1 MNHLSSSEVQELLG
15 IRSATLYAWV
25 RTGKLH
31 PKRLGRKLLFEEEE
45 VLRLL
50 GKEPRVPLWVERG
63 TLQEAKSRVQ
73 SWARTGARPHYF
85 LEYLAPPGPEWV
97 RGKVLS
103 ADQAE
108 LQSPFPGGTQFD
120 ALLEA
125 QKRGDYV
132 FLGHEQSVWRLDD
145 VRPETGPSGRPYVAL
160 SLVRLREAAGPS
172 EREALL
178 RRILDLMEKG
188 PIRGSLVP
196 YSRSD
201 LHERDPR

>member
-1 MNHLSSSEVQELLG
+1 MKHLSSSEVQELLG
-15 IRSATLYAWV
+15 IRIATLSAWV
-25 RTGKLH
+25 SSGKLH

-63 TLQEAKSRVQ
+63 TLEEAKSRVQ

-85 LEYLAPPGPEWV
+85 LEYLEPPGPEWV

-108 LQSPFPGGTQFD
+108 LPYPFPGGTEFN

-125 QKRGDYV
+125 QKHGGYV
-132 FLGHEQSVWRLDD
+132 FLGHEQSVWRIND
-145 VRPETGPSGRPYVAL
+145 VLPETRPSEGWYVAL
-160 SLVRLREAAGPS
+160 SLVRLREAADPS
-172 EREALL
+172 
-178 RRILDLMEKG
+178 
-188 PIRGSLVP
+188 
-196 YSRSD
+196 
-201 LHERDPR
+201 